1 MKKFLLLSLCIFS
14 FHFLYSNNPYD
25 SNSIM
30 FADNNGINTTKEKTQ
45 LNLNYQQFKHQVVNF
60 ESNNSINYG
69 YLKKRRRRSGD
80 DNLMLY
86 VAGGIAVATTTLI
99 LTNDPE
105 NFTTNSAGSVNMG
118 IAIGGTVGCA
128 LFVAKYFIDKSR

>member
-1 MKKFLLLSLCIFS
+1 MKKFLLISLCVFS
-14 FHFLYSNNPYD
+14 FHFLYSNNPIA
-25 SNSIM
+25 SNSII
-30 FADNNGINTTKEKTQ
+30 FEEDNSININKENTP

-60 ESNNSINYG
+60 ESNNAIDYG
-69 YLKKRRRRSGD
+69 YLKKRRSSKD

-86 VAGGIAVATTTLI
+86 VAGGLAVATTTLI

-128 LFVAKYFIDKSR
+128 LFVTKYFIDKSR